1 MKKIS
6 AFVLIFVIL
15 LSSFQVFAVN
25 AEDTGEA
32 GKANVKTLVVLGD
45 SLSTGYA
52 LDGYDPNLFNTQLP
66 SYANIVAL
74 SLSLVYG
81 DSYFNYASDG
91 ETSKGL
97 LESLDVGDIEEKPL
111 LENIKKADTVVISIG
126 GNDLMNF
133 LLPEIGKLLGL
144 ESGTSASE
152 LISALAKIDGKGLDG
167 FAKSAKSFCKDHNK
181 ELSELYAN
189 YSQNLAD
196 SVKKI
201 RELAPGAQIFALNIY
216 DPLLDMPNYEAVKVL
231 EQNIVS
237 TVVSQMN
244 EALDGVAE
252 RNDLHTLDVA
262 KEFLGRRDA
271 CTNIAK
277 LDVHPNLQGH
287 SIIADALLAE
297 IDRVYDALGETPT
310 FGEPKYIWI
319 ALAAAVAIVALS
331 VPIVTLVVKKTS
343 K

>member
-6 AFVLIFVIL
+6 VFVLIFVIL
-15 LSSFQVFAVN
+15 LSSFQIFAEN
-25 AEDTGEA
+25 TENIDEA

-45 SLSTGYA
+45 SVSTGYA
-52 LDGYDPNLFNTQLP
+52 LDGYDSNLFNTQLP
-66 SYANIVAL
+66 SYANLVA
-74 SLSLVYG
+74 SSYSLVYEE
-81 DSYFNYASDG
+81 SYFNYASDG

-97 LESLDVGDIEEKPL
+97 LEALGGKDKPM
-111 LENIKKADTVVISIG
+111 LENIKKADMVVLSVG
-126 GNDLMNF
+126 GNDLMSF

-144 ESGTSASE
+144 ESGASASE
-152 LISALAKIDGKGLDG
+152 LVSAIVKMNGNGLDD
-167 FAKSAKSFCKDHNK
+167 FTKSVKSFCKDHSK

-201 RELAPGAQIFALNIY
+201 SELAPNAQIFALNIY
-216 DPLLDMPNYEAVKVL
+216 DPLLDMPDYASVKAL
-231 EQNIVS
+231 DQNIVS

-252 RNDLHTLDVA
+252 RNDFHTVDVA
-262 KEFLGRRDA
+262 KEFLGRREA

-277 LDVHPNLQGH
+277 LDIHPNLQGH

-297 IDRVYDALGETPT
+297 IDRVYDELGDGPT
-310 FGEPKYIWI
+310 FGEPKYIWV
-319 ALAAAVAIVALS
+319 AFAAAVVIVALS
-331 VPIVTLVVKKTS
+331 VPIVASVVKKIN